1 MDQAGIQ
8 SLFYLILIMI
18 PLVYL
23 PRFLQREI
31 QSIFLLITHQPD
43 VSTVLFSLLFFP
55 GILLHETSHYLMAH
69 LLGVKT
75 GRFSLIPKKVG
86 NGKLQLG
93 YVETA
98 ATDFFRDALIGAAP
112 LLAGGLFVG
121 VIGITRLDLNTLWE
135 NLIFEQAS
143 SFRMIF
149 KSISEQPDFWLWFY
163 LVFTVSSTMM
173 PSSSDRQAWLPLII
187 VIIIISGFVLLVG
200 AGPWVFS
207 KIDTIIQS
215 AMDAIM
221 IVFGITIFIH
231 ILLLPPAWLVRKLL
245 SRISGYQVV

>member
-1 MDQAGIQ
+1 
-8 SLFYLILIMI
+8 
-18 PLVYL
+18 
-23 PRFLQREI
+23 
-31 QSIFLLITHQPD
+31 
-43 VSTVLFSLLFFP
+43 
-55 GILLHETSHYLMAH
+55 MAH

-86 NGKLQLG
+86 DGKLQLG

-98 ATDFFRDALIGAAP
+98 TTDFVRDALIGAAP

-121 VIGITRLDLNTLWE
+121 FIGVTRLELNTLWE
-135 NLIFEQAS
+135 NMINQQAS
-143 SFRMIF
+143 SFPLTFR
-149 KSISEQPDFWLWFY
+149 SISEQPDFWLWFY

-173 PSSSDRQAWLPLII
+173 PSSSDRRAWLPLVT
-187 VIIIISGFVLLVG
+187 VIIIISGFVLLIG

-207 KIDTIIQS
+207 KIGSMIQS

-231 ILLLPPAWLVRKLL
+231 ILLFPPAWLFRKLL
-245 SRISGYQVV
+245 SRVSGYQVV

>member
-1 MDQAGIQ
+1 
-8 SLFYLILIMI
+8 
-18 PLVYL
+18 
-23 PRFLQREI
+23 
-31 QSIFLLITHQPD
+31 
-43 VSTVLFSLLFFP
+43 
-55 GILLHETSHYLMAH
+55 MAH

-86 NGKLQLG
+86 DGKLQLG

-98 ATDFFRDALIGAAP
+98 TTDFVRDALIGAAP

-121 VIGITRLDLNTLWE
+121 FIGVIRLDLNTLWE
-135 NLIFEQAS
+135 NMINQQAS
-143 SFRMIF
+143 SFHLAF

-173 PSSSDRQAWLPLII
+173 PSSSDRRAWLPLIT
-187 VIIIISGFVLLVG
+187 VILIISGFVLLTG
-200 AGPWVFS
+200 AGPLVFS
-207 KIDTIIQS
+207 KIGSMIQS

-221 IVFGITIFIH
+221 VVFGITIFIH
-231 ILLLPPAWLVRKLL
+231 ILLLPPAWLIRKLL